1 MEAELHEFR
10 KSLSTQSS
18 GVVESSALLSTR
30 GASVPVSFNHQDPL
44 EDKTQSEILRQ
55 LGMEMSQSPQATIL
69 RRMKEEARNKDTSLG
84 KLEDERIVALEK
96 EAMTREL
103 DHLLTEEVPL
113 AVADMLRVLTECMDD
128 LKGDTEEENR
138 NREAQETLEQERARL
153 RKKVASNLD
162 SMLKYGLKVKEKEEE
177 EPKPPAVEDEK
188 KGPKRNYLLDFNKK
202 TEGDV
207 AVVRGFAAVSGWRV
221 FKSELRIKVNPT
233 WGKKLPVAV
242 KAQVSPLDPLRLP
255 QIQNAH
261 NYMRMAIGEL
271 KRLQRL
277 MNKNE
282 GKAEQRILT
291 EAFKRIKDEL
301 RMAREEL
308 VTYEMH
314 DFPDSLFAP
323 SGFLPALPPDIAV
336 EFHGLLQSGGA
347 IVDPST
353 VSRNRLPKPHTRQ
366 MPAVEIMDA
375 IRIPCDVPALKNAV
389 HALEQAD
396 DLADEL
402 RDKLL
407 AVCYNFRSAGMHMTR
422 PGDEAERTEEE
433 DSLLDDSQSEPED
446 ESNSEKEQ

>member
-336 EFHGLLQSGGA
+336 EFHVFQSQLFLSIYFLQISPVPAKLVRDSQQGLLQSGGA

-366 MPAVEIMDA
+366 MPAVGQTYIVQGKKVEIMDA

-407 AVCYNFRSAGMHMTR
+407 AVST
-422 PGDEAERTEEE
+422 
-433 DSLLDDSQSEPED
+433 SS
-446 ESNSEKEQ
+446 